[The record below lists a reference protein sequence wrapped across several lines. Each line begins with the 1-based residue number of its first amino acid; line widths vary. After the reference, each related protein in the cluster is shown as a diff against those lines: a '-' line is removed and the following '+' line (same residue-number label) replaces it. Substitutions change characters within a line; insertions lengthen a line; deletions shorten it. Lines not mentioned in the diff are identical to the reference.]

1 MKNKSEQ
8 YRKQSPV
15 KIGRISYI
23 NVAPIY
29 YGLDKGLKPAWL
41 KMVTAP
47 PSVLNNMMA
56 NGDIDLSP
64 ISSVAYARHQKDWL
78 LLPDLSIAC
87 SGDVMSVILVSRYP
101 FDKLNNKRVILI
113 DESATAVELLKFFFI
128 IKKVKPIF
136 EIGTIEHPSDIPKNA
151 AAALIIGDPALK
163 EKWSDHYNYIYDM
176 GNMWMELTG
185 LPFVFAVWAVQ
196 KSFARKRP
204 EALSAIIDLFHISKK
219 EGNQHL
225 KQVAASAS
233 SKLGISLDMSEKYYD
248 RLCCDLGPM
257 QIKGLESFFSS
268 LYKKKIL
275 SEKVTLSFVDEFV
288 KSRIHQGLGVRGQV
302 TPNT

>member
-1 MKNKSEQ
+1 MKNKFHH
-8 YRKQSPV
+8 QSPV

-56 NGDIDLSP
+56 NGDIDISP

-233 SKLGISLDMSEKYYD
+233 SKLGI
-248 RLCCDLGPM
+248 
-257 QIKGLESFFSS
+257 
-268 LYKKKIL
+268 
-275 SEKVTLSFVDEFV
+275 
-288 KSRIHQGLGVRGQV
+288 
-302 TPNT
+302 

>member
-1 MKNKSEQ
+1 MENKSEQ

-15 KIGRISYI
+15 KVGRISYI

-47 PSVLNNMMA
+47 PSVLNNMLA
-56 NGDIDLSP
+56 NGDIDISP
-64 ISSVAYARHQKDWL
+64 ISSVAYALHQKDWL
-78 LLPDLSIAC
+78 LLPDLSIASSGAC
-87 SGDVMSVILVSRYP
+87 SGDVMSVILVSRHP

-113 DESATAVELLKFFFI
+113 DESATAVELLKLLFI
-128 IKKVKPIF
+128 TKKVKPFFGINA
-136 EIGTIEHPSDIPKNA
+136 IQHPRDIPKNA
-151 AAALIIGDPALK
+151 DAALIIGDAALK
-163 EKWSDHYNYIYDM
+163 EKWSNHYDYIFDL

-196 KSFARKRP
+196 KSFAHKRP
-204 EALSAIIDLFHISKK
+204 DALSAIIDLFHISKK

-225 KQVAASAS
+225 GQIVESAS

-248 RLCCDLGPM
+248 RLCCDLGPT

-268 LYKKKIL
+268 LYRKKIL
-275 SEKVTLSFVDEFV
+275 SEKVSLAFFLMNS
-288 KSRIHQGLGVRGQV
+288 
-302 TPNT
+302 

>member
-1 MKNKSEQ
+1 MKNKLEQ
-8 YRKQSPV
+8 YYQQSPV

-56 NGDIDLSP
+56 NGDIDISP
-64 ISSVAYARHQKDWL
+64 ISSVAYALHQKDWL

-87 SGDVMSVILVSRYP
+87 SGKVMSVILVSRYP
-101 FDKLNNKRVILI
+101 FNKLNNKRVTLI
-113 DESATAVELLKFFFI
+113 DESATAVELLKLLFI
-128 IKKVKPIF
+128 IKKAKPIF
-136 EIGTIEHPSDIPKNA
+136 GIGAIQHPCDIPKNA
-151 AAALIIGDPALK
+151 DAALIIGDAALK
-163 EKWSDHYNYIYDM
+163 EKWSDHYDYILDL

-204 EALSAIIDLFHISKK
+204 EVLSAIIDLLHISKK

-225 KQVAASAS
+225 GQIVESAS
-233 SKLGISLDMSEKYYD
+233 SKLKISLDMSEKYYN

-268 LYKKKIL
+268 LYKEKIL
-275 SEKVTLSFVDEFV
+275 SEKVTLSFF
-288 KSRIHQGLGVRGQV
+288 
-302 TPNT
+302 T

>member
-1 MKNKSEQ
+1 MKNKYHQ
-8 YRKQSPV
+8 QSPV

-29 YGLDKGLKPAWL
+29 YGLDMGLKPAWL

-47 PSVLNNMMA
+47 PSVLNNMLA
-56 NGDIDLSP
+56 NGDIDISP
-64 ISSVAYARHQKDWL
+64 VSSVAYARHQKDWL

-87 SGDVMSVILVSRYP
+87 SGDVMSVILVSRHP
-101 FDKLNNKRVILI
+101 FDKLNNKKVILI
-113 DESATAVELLKFFFI
+113 DESATTVELLKLLFI
-128 IKKVKPIF
+128 IKKIKPIF
-136 EIGTIEHPSDIPKNA
+136 GTGAIQHPCDIPKNA
-151 AAALIIGDPALK
+151 DAALIIGDAALK
-163 EKWSDHYNYIYDM
+163 EKWNDHYDYIYDM

-204 EALSAIIDLFHISKK
+204 DPLSAIIDLFHISKK

-225 KQVAASAS
+225 GQIVESAS

-268 LYKKKIL
+268 LYKEKIL
-275 SEKVTLSFVDEFV
+275 SEKVTLSFF
-288 KSRIHQGLGVRGQV
+288 
-302 TPNT
+302 T

>member
-1 MKNKSEQ
+1 MKNKFHH
-8 YRKQSPV
+8 QSPV

-56 NGDIDLSP
+56 NGDIDISP

>member
-1 MKNKSEQ
+1 MKNKYHQ
-8 YRKQSPV
+8 QSPV

-29 YGLDKGLKPAWL
+29 YGLDMGLKPAWL

-47 PSVLNNMMA
+47 PSVLNNMLA
-56 NGDIDLSP
+56 NGDIDISP
-64 ISSVAYARHQKDWL
+64 VSSVAYARHQKDWL

-87 SGDVMSVILVSRYP
+87 SGDVMSVILVSRHP
-101 FDKLNNKRVILI
+101 FDKLNNKKVILI
-113 DESATAVELLKFFFI
+113 DESATTVELLKLLFI

-136 EIGTIEHPSDIPKNA
+136 GIGAIQHPCDIPKNA
-151 AAALIIGDPALK
+151 DAALIIGDAALK
-163 EKWSDHYNYIYDM
+163 EKWNDHYDYIYDM

-204 EALSAIIDLFHISKK
+204 DPLSAIIDLFHISKK

-225 KQVAASAS
+225 GQIVESAS

-268 LYKKKIL
+268 LYKEKIL
-275 SEKVTLSFVDEFV
+275 SEKVNLSFFEKMNVEHRTSNIEF
-288 KSRIHQGLGVRGQV
+288 
-302 TPNT
+302 

>member
-1 MKNKSEQ
+1 MNKYHQ
-8 YRKQSPV
+8 QAPV

-47 PSVLNNMMA
+47 PSVLNSMMA
-56 NGDIDLSP
+56 NGDIDISP
-64 ISSVAYARHQKDWL
+64 VSSVAYAQHQDKWL

-113 DESATAVELLKFFFI
+113 DESATAVELLKLFFI
-128 IKKVKPIF
+128 IKKAKPIF
-136 EIGTIEHPSDIPKNA
+136 GTGVIQHPCDIPKNA
-151 AAALIIGDPALK
+151 DAALIIGDAALK
-163 EKWSDHYNYIYDM
+163 EKWSDHYDYIYDM

-185 LPFVFAVWAVQ
+185 LPFVFAVWTVQ
-196 KSFARKRP
+196 KSFAHKRP
-204 EALSAIIDLFHISKK
+204 DALSAIIKLFRISKK
-219 EGNQHL
+219 EGGRHL
-225 KQVAASAS
+225 GQISASAS

-248 RLCCDLGPM
+248 KLCCNLGPM

-268 LYKKKIL
+268 LYREKIL
-275 SEKVTLSFVDEFV
+275 SEKVSLSFVDEFV
-288 KSRIHQGLGVRGQV
+288 KSRIHQGSGFRVQGSGL
-302 TPNT
+302 P

>member
-1 MKNKSEQ
+1 MKNKFHQ
-8 YRKQSPV
+8 QSPV

-56 NGDIDLSP
+56 NGDIDISP
-64 ISSVAYARHQKDWL
+64 VSSVAYALHQKDWL

-87 SGDVMSVILVSRYP
+87 SGNVMSVILVSRYP

-113 DESATAVELLKFFFI
+113 DESATAVELLKLLFI
-128 IKKVKPIF
+128 IKKAKPIF
-136 EIGTIEHPSDIPKNA
+136 GTGAIQHPCDIPKNA
-151 AAALIIGDPALK
+151 DAALIIGDTALK
-163 EKWSDHYNYIYDM
+163 EKWSDHYDYIYDL

-196 KSFARKRP
+196 KSFAHKRP
-204 EALSAIIDLFHISKK
+204 EVLSAIIDLLHISKK

-225 KQVAASAS
+225 GQIVESAS
-233 SKLGISLDMSEKYYD
+233 LKLGISLDMSEKYYD
-248 RLCCDLGPM
+248 RLCCDLGPI

-268 LYKKKIL
+268 LYREKIL
-275 SEKVTLSFVDEFV
+275 SEKVSLSFF
-288 KSRIHQGLGVRGQV
+288 
-302 TPNT
+302 

>member
-23 NVAPIY
+23 NVAPVY
-29 YGLDKGLKPAWL
+29 CGLDKGLNPAWL

-56 NGDIDLSP
+56 NGEIDISP
-64 ISSVAYARHQKDWL
+64 VSSVAYARHQKDWL
-78 LLPDLSIAC
+78 LLRDLSIAC
-87 SGDVMSVILVSRYP
+87 SGDVMSIILVSKYP

-113 DESATAVELLKFFFI
+113 DESATAVELLKLLFI
-128 IKKVKPIF
+128 KKKVKPIF
-136 EIGTIEHPSDIPKNA
+136 GINAIQHPRDIPKNA
-151 AAALIIGDPALK
+151 DAALVIGDAALK
-163 EKWSDHYNYIYDM
+163 EKWSDHYDYIFDL

-185 LPFVFAVWAVQ
+185 LSFVFAVWAVQ

-204 EALSAIIDLFHISKK
+204 DTLSAIIDLFHISKK
-219 EGNQHL
+219 EGGQHHR
-225 KQVAASAS
+225 QIVESAS
-233 SKLGISLDMSEKYYD
+233 SKLKISLDMSEKYYD

-257 QIKGLESFFSS
+257 QIKGLESFFAS
-268 LYKKKIL
+268 LYKEKIL

-288 KSRIHQGLGVRGQV
+288 KS
-302 TPNT
+302 

>member
-1 MKNKSEQ
+1 MKNKYHQ
-8 YRKQSPV
+8 QSPV

-29 YGLDKGLKPAWL
+29 YGLDMGLKPAWL

-47 PSVLNNMMA
+47 PSVLNNMLA
-56 NGDIDLSP
+56 NGDIDISP
-64 ISSVAYARHQKDWL
+64 ISSVAYALHQKDWL

-87 SGDVMSVILVSRYP
+87 SGDVMSVILVSRHP

-113 DESATAVELLKFFFI
+113 DESATAVELLKLLFI

-136 EIGTIEHPSDIPKNA
+136 GTGAIQHPCDIPKNA
-151 AAALIIGDPALK
+151 DAALIIGDAALK
-163 EKWSDHYNYIYDM
+163 EKWNDHYDYIYDM

-204 EALSAIIDLFHISKK
+204 DPLSAIIDLFHISKK

-225 KQVAASAS
+225 GQIVESAS

-268 LYKKKIL
+268 LYKEKIL
-275 SEKVTLSFVDEFV
+275 SEKVNLSFFEKMNVEHRTSNIEF
-288 KSRIHQGLGVRGQV
+288 
-302 TPNT
+302 

>member
-1 MKNKSEQ
+1 MKNK

-29 YGLDKGLKPAWL
+29 YGLDRGLKPAWFN
-41 KMVTAP
+41 MVTAP
-47 PSVLNNMMA
+47 PSVLNNMIA
-56 NGDIDLSP
+56 NGEIDISP
-64 ISSVAYARHQKDWL
+64 VSSVAYARHQKDLL

-87 SGDVMSVILVSRYP
+87 SGKVMSVILVSRYP
-101 FDKLNNKRVILI
+101 FDKLNNKRITLI
-113 DESATAVELLKFFFI
+113 DESATAVELLKLLFI

-136 EIGTIEHPSDIPKNA
+136 GTGAIQHPCDIPKNA
-151 AAALIIGDPALK
+151 DAALIIGDAALK
-163 EKWSDHYNYIYDM
+163 EKWSNHYDYIFDL

-196 KSFARKRP
+196 KSFAHKRP
-204 EALSAIIDLFHISKK
+204 DALSAIIDLFHISKK

-225 KQVAASAS
+225 GQIVESAS
-233 SKLGISLDMSEKYYD
+233 LKLGISLDMSEKYYD

-268 LYKKKIL
+268 LYREKIL
-275 SEKVTLSFVDEFV
+275 SEKVTLSFYQSSKFKV
-288 KSRIHQGLGVRGQV
+288 QGSKL
-302 TPNT
+302 P

>member
-1 MKNKSEQ
+1 MKNKYHQ
-8 YRKQSPV
+8 LSPV

-41 KMVTAP
+41 NMVTAP

-56 NGDIDLSP
+56 NGDIDISP

-113 DESATAVELLKFFFI
+113 DESATAVELLKLLFI
-128 IKKVKPIF
+128 IKKTKPIF
-136 EIGTIEHPSDIPKNA
+136 ETGAIRYPNDIPKNA
-151 AAALIIGDPALK
+151 DAALIIGDAALK
-163 EKWSDHYNYIYDM
+163 EKWSDHYDYIYDL

-196 KSFARKRP
+196 KSFAHKRP
-204 EALSAIIDLFHISKK
+204 EALSAIINLFHISKK
-219 EGNQHL
+219 DGNRHL
-225 KQVAASAS
+225 RQIAASAS

-248 RLCCDLGPM
+248 RLCCNLRSM
-257 QIKGLESFFSS
+257 QIKGLERFFSN
-268 LYKKKIL
+268 LYKEKIL
-275 SEKVTLSFVDEFV
+275 SEKVSLSF
-288 KSRIHQGLGVRGQV
+288 I
-302 TPNT
+302 T

>member
-1 MKNKSEQ
+1 MENKSEQ

-15 KIGRISYI
+15 KVGRISYI

-47 PSVLNNMMA
+47 PSVLNNMLA
-56 NGDIDLSP
+56 NGDIDISP
-64 ISSVAYARHQKDWL
+64 ISSVAYALHQKDWL
-78 LLPDLSIAC
+78 LLPDLSIASSGAC
-87 SGDVMSVILVSRYP
+87 SGDVMSVILVSRHP

-113 DESATAVELLKFFFI
+113 DESATAVELLKLLFI
-128 IKKVKPIF
+128 TKKVKPFF
-136 EIGTIEHPSDIPKNA
+136 EIGAIQHPRDIPKNA
-151 AAALIIGDPALK
+151 DAALIIGDAALK
-163 EKWSDHYNYIYDM
+163 EKWSNHYDYIFDL

-196 KSFARKRP
+196 KSFAHKRP
-204 EALSAIIDLFHISKK
+204 DALSAIIDLFHISKK

-225 KQVAASAS
+225 GQIVESAS

-248 RLCCDLGPM
+248 RLCCDLGPT

-268 LYKKKIL
+268 LYRKKIL
-275 SEKVTLSFVDEFV
+275 SEKVTLSFFLMN
-288 KSRIHQGLGVRGQV
+288 S
-302 TPNT
+302 

>member
-1 MKNKSEQ
+1 MKNKYHQ
-8 YRKQSPV
+8 QSPV

-29 YGLDKGLKPAWL
+29 YGLDMGLKPAWL

-47 PSVLNNMMA
+47 PSVLNNMLA
-56 NGDIDLSP
+56 NGDIDISP
-64 ISSVAYARHQKDWL
+64 VSSVAYARHQKDWL

-87 SGDVMSVILVSRYP
+87 SGDVMSVILVSRHP
-101 FDKLNNKRVILI
+101 FDKLNNKKVILI
-113 DESATAVELLKFFFI
+113 DESATTVELLKLLFI

-136 EIGTIEHPSDIPKNA
+136 GTGAIQHPCDIPKNA
-151 AAALIIGDPALK
+151 DAALIIGDAALK
-163 EKWSDHYNYIYDM
+163 EKWNDHYDYIYDM

-204 EALSAIIDLFHISKK
+204 DPLSAIIDLFHISKK

-225 KQVAASAS
+225 GQIVESAS

-268 LYKKKIL
+268 LYREKIL
-275 SEKVTLSFVDEFV
+275 SEKVSLSFFEKMNVEHRTSNIEF
-288 KSRIHQGLGVRGQV
+288 
-302 TPNT
+302 

>member
-1 MKNKSEQ
+1 MLQKMKNKFHQ
-8 YRKQSPV
+8 QSPV

-23 NVAPIY
+23 NVAPVY

-47 PSVLNNMMA
+47 PSVLNNMLA
-56 NGDIDLSP
+56 NGDIDISP
-64 ISSVAYARHQKDWL
+64 VSSVAYALHQKDWL

-87 SGDVMSVILVSRYP
+87 SGDVMSVILVSRHP
-101 FDKLNNKRVILI
+101 FDKLNNKRVTLI
-113 DESATAVELLKFFFI
+113 DESATAVELLKLLFI

-136 EIGTIEHPSDIPKNA
+136 GINAIQHPRDIPKNA
-151 AAALIIGDPALK
+151 DAALIIGDAALK
-163 EKWSDHYNYIYDM
+163 EKWSNHYDYIFDL

-196 KSFARKRP
+196 KSFAHKRP
-204 EALSAIIDLFHISKK
+204 DALSAIIELFHISKK

-225 KQVAASAS
+225 GQIVESAS
-233 SKLGISLDMSEKYYD
+233 LKLGISIDMSEKYYD

-257 QIKGLESFFSS
+257 QIKGLETFFSS
-268 LYKKKIL
+268 LYKEKIL
-275 SEKVTLSFVDEFV
+275 SAKVSLSFF
-288 KSRIHQGLGVRGQV
+288 
-302 TPNT
+302 T